1 MKQGRAIVLW
11 AAMALA
17 VAAITPAPASA
28 EVAFTPPQT
37 VSPGEASLS
46 QVAVD
51 PQGRAT
57 VVWQEIGP
65 VENTWAIRTRRIDA
79 LGIPGPIHTLGI
91 VPILLGAP
99 QCPCTEV
106 VVDSSGRATVTW
118 QTIVGDDRRI
128 ESTQITPAGV
138 PEPAQ
143 LLSPPGV
150 EGWYAK
156 PTAKPGGD
164 VLVAWHSEFPN
175 DQLEAVVLDSEGN
188 PGEVQPV
195 SEQGDGGNFA
205 NITVG
210 PEEEFYATWST
221 DKGIQFS
228 KLDEEGAPEDVQPVS
243 PPGEDAGVP
252 EIVVDPQG
260 RATISW
266 WRGAGVYEAKA
277 VRIAADGTPGTT
289 WTLSPPGQMAL
300 DPRIAVDP
308 QGRVTAVWETFSEQ
322 VFSLRL
328 DENGVP
334 GEPRPLTPKGRIG
347 GDPRVAAAKDGTV
360 VVAWNHTPMAFAP
373 EPECLDVEL
382 NPEDDVVRVAFIRP
396 DGELDRIYEASP
408 RGQQSFEV
416 DLALDPLGLP
426 WVTWTSL
433 YGTYFCEDW
442 DSRVVA
448 SHALALQPPVEEEP
462 PPPPP
467 PPTPPT
473 PPTPPQEAGTL
484 WLAKKGFAQKGRVL
498 LRARCQGESG
508 ESCSGVLRLI
518 VPGKDLRLAHGRYRV
533 QPGQSKQ
540 LSVPLTKAAKRFL
553 AANEPD
559 RIATRARGR
568 GLAAT
573 HVLIRFGGR
582 QP

>member
-11 AAMALA
+11 AALALVVVA
-17 VAAITPAPASA
+17 VLPVPASA

-37 VSPGEASLS
+37 LSPVESALS
-46 QVAVD
+46 QLAVD

-57 VVWQEIGP
+57 VVWQEIGSKP
-65 VENTWAIRTRRIDA
+65 KHWAIRTRRIDA
-79 LGIPGPIHTLGI
+79 LGIPGPIYTLGE
-91 VPILLGAP
+91 VPILSGPP
-99 QCPCTEV
+99 QCPCAEV
-106 VVDSSGRATVTW
+106 VVDPSGRATITW
-118 QTIVGDDRRI
+118 QTVTEEGRRI
-128 ESTQITPAGV
+128 ESAQITPAGV
-138 PEPAQ
+138 PEPSQ
-143 LLSPPGV
+143 FLSPPGV
-150 EGWYAK
+150 DGWYAK
-156 PTAKPGGD
+156 PTAKPGGE
-164 VLVAWHSEFPN
+164 VIVAWHSNFPD
-175 DQLEAVVLDSEGN
+175 DQLEAVVLDPEGV

-195 SEQGDGGNFA
+195 SEQGDGGNFP
-205 NITVG
+205 NIAVG
-210 PEEEFYATWST
+210 PEEKFYATWST
-221 DKGIQFS
+221 EDNGIQFS

-243 PPGEDAGVP
+243 PPGEEAGVS
-252 EIVVDPQG
+252 EIVVDSEG

-266 WRGAGVYEAKA
+266 WRGLGVYEAKA

-289 WTLSPPGQMAL
+289 WTLSPPGQTAL
-300 DPRIAVDP
+300 DPRIAVDL

-322 VFSLRL
+322 VFSVRL

-433 YGTYFCEDW
+433 DGTYFCEDS

-462 PPPPP
+462 SPPPPP
-467 PPTPPT
+467 PPPPE
-473 PPTPPQEAGTL
+473 EAGTL
-484 WLAKKGFAQKGRVL
+484 RLAKKGFAQKGRVL
-498 LRARCQGESG
+498 LRARCHGGSG
-508 ESCSGVLRLI
+508 EPCSGALRLV
-518 VPGKDLRLAHGRYRV
+518 VPGKGLRLAHGRYRV

-553 AANEPD
+553 AADGPD
-559 RIATRARGR
+559 RIAARARGR

-573 HVLIRFGGR
+573 HVLVRFGGR
-582 QP
+582 HP